1 MLVKQFTRDD
11 IEPLQSSS
19 TVEEALSRME
29 EFEVD
34 HYPVVNE
41 ESGNLQGMVSRSE
54 LESHADLQS
63 AVQQLYSQKKISVEE
78 SKHIFEAIRLV
89 LKHEVRQLAVID
101 AEKVYKGLIRKQE
114 IMEALSG
121 LLNLQELGSILTIE
135 MEQYDY
141 TLTKLIELIETE
153 GAKILGLAV
162 ETPTGQDNRF
172 RVSIKLN
179 TQKTGNVTATLR
191 RFGYHITTDT
201 ENDYSEI
208 DYQSRASELLH
219 YIDM

>member
-1 MLVKQFTRDD
+1 MLVKKFTKNDL
-11 IEPLQSSS
+11 ETLSTSS
-19 TVEEALSRME
+19 TVRKALELMDQHD
-29 EFEVD
+29 VNV
-34 HYPVVNE
+34 YPVVAE
-41 ESGNLQGMVSRSE
+41 HTGKLLGMVKRSG
-54 LESHADLQS
+54 LERLEDDQAKLEKMEF
-63 AVQQLYSQKKISVEE
+63 QKEISIEE
-78 SKHIFEAIRLV
+78 GKHIFEAIRLV
-89 LKHEVRQLAVID
+89 LKYEVRMLAVVND
-101 AEKVYKGLIRKQE
+101 DHEYRGLIRKQE

-121 LLNLQELGSILTIE
+121 LLNLSELGSILTIE

-191 RFGYHITTDT
+191 RFGYHVTTNT
-201 ENDYSEI
+201 ENDFSEI
-208 DYQSRASELLH
+208 DYQARASELLH

>member
-1 MLVKQFTRDD
+1 MLVKKFAKND
-11 IEPLQSSS
+11 IERLSTSSS
-19 TVEEALSRME
+19 VRKALEMMDQCG
-29 EFEVD
+29 VNV
-34 HYPVVNE
+34 YPVVE
-41 ESGNLQGMVSRSE
+41 EGTGKLLGMVKRSSLEWMEDSQTKLEDIDVQEE
-54 LESHADLQS
+54 L
-63 AVQQLYSQKKISVEE
+63 SVEE
-78 SKHIFEAIRLV
+78 GKHIFEAIRLV
-89 LKHEVRQLAVID
+89 LKHEVRMLAVID
-101 AEKVYKGLIRKQE
+101 TDHVYQGLIRKQE
-114 IMEALSG
+114 MMEALSE
-121 LLNLQELGSILTIE
+121 LLNLSELGSILTIE

-191 RFGYHITTDT
+191 RFGYHVTTNT
-201 ENDYSEI
+201 ENDFSEI
-208 DYQSRASELLH
+208 DYQARASELLH

>member
-1 MLVKQFTRDD
+1 MLIKKFTKND
-11 IEPLQSSS
+11 IETLSTSSS
-19 TVEEALSRME
+19 VRKALEKMDQH
-29 EFEVD
+29 EVNM
-34 HYPVVNE
+34 YPVVAE
-41 ESGNLQGMVSRSE
+41 DTGKLLGMVKRSSLERIEDGQAKLEGME
-54 LESHADLQS
+54 LQEG
-63 AVQQLYSQKKISVEE
+63 ISVEE
-78 SKHIFEAIRLV
+78 GKHIFEAIRLV
-89 LKHEVRQLAVID
+89 LKHEVRMLAVVD
-101 AEKVYKGLIRKQE
+101 AERKYQGLIRKQE

-121 LLNLQELGSILTIE
+121 LLNLSELGSILTIE

-191 RFGYHITTDT
+191 RFGYHVTTNT
-201 ENDYSEI
+201 ENDFSEI
-208 DYQSRASELLH
+208 DYQARASELLH